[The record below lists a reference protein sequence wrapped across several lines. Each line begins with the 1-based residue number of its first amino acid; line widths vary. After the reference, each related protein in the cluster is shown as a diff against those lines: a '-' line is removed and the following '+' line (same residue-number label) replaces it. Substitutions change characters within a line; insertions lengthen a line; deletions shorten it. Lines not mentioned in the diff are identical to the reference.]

1 MSIFNLFKMTAQPTE
16 TGACDDG
23 KMMTRMTKYT
33 AVSIIIIIFLCCCN
47 KSSEIV
53 ANNNHELLAETDSIA
68 LYREIITQAKDE
80 YDIAEFI
87 LWMEKKSSGE
97 KTEIL
102 RTVRPDWHCWYIA
115 DGAEFVEV
123 PIDSILALS
132 RAYIWNEDPLKI
144 IIEGCPDARNEFSYF
159 IDVPSRKAYWI
170 PANSGF
176 LGGTEEGYMIFRSY
190 RYVSDPEIAGRY
202 TFLQVFNEEGEMV
215 DSLDLEHV
223 VLSKYQDTT
232 AD

>member
-1 MSIFNLFKMTAQPTE
+1 MTINIKTLYIGLFSLLLLTSCHEMS
-16 TGACDDG
+16 
-23 KMMTRMTKYT
+23 
-33 AVSIIIIIFLCCCN
+33 
-47 KSSEIV
+47 
-53 ANNNHELLAETDSIA
+53 NHEADTYYLEFLAETDSIA
-68 LYREIITQAKDE
+68 LYRETINPAKDE
-80 YDIAEFI
+80 YDIAEFT

-115 DGAEFVEV
+115 DGSEFVEV

-132 RAYIWNEDPLKI
+132 RAYILNENPLQI
-144 IIEGCPDARNEFSYF
+144 IVEGCPDARNEFSYF

-176 LGGTEEGYMIFRSY
+176 IGGTEEGYMIFRSY

-202 TFLQVFNEEGEMV
+202 TFLQLFNEDGEMV
-215 DSLDLEHV
+215 DSLDLEHII
-223 VLSKYQDTT
+223 LSKFSKSQID
-232 AD
+232 